1 MFTVGIDLGTTASV
15 ISYLKDGAP
24 EAIQIDGSV
33 TVPSVV
39 NYSED
44 RPIVGSEA
52 IYRADSANTIF
63 SIKRRMGSN
72 EKIFG
77 RSPAE
82 ISADI
87 LSYIKIS
94 AEMKLGRKID
104 AAVITVP
111 AHFSDAQRTT
121 TKQAASIAGLK
132 VLRLINEPTAAAIA
146 FGLDKRKKGVFA
158 VYDLGGGTFDFSVL
172 RLSDGIFQVLATGGD
187 NNLGGDDVDE
197 KILEGN
203 FLRNGILNST
213 LNEKMLG
220 KRIAKFLKENLGD
233 QDSVKKDFVIRDT
246 VYDFELTREN
256 AKEYLEKIFERT
268 FLISSQVLED
278 AEISS
283 EDLDGIVLVGGMTKL
298 DLIKNF
304 VAESFKTRIFD
315 DISPEKAVSF
325 GAAIQA
331 NSIVEKDGML
341 LIDVVPLTLGIE
353 TFGGGVDKVI
363 HRNTPIPIT
372 ERREYTTYQDNQ
384 TGMKFR
390 VLQGERPLADE
401 CRTLAD
407 FELKG
412 IPALPA
418 GLARVIVEFSIDVNG
433 LLNVKAHEKSTG
445 VSQEVIVE
453 ASAGLSDKDM
463 MEILE
468 KAFRE
473 KESDQIKANNI
484 AIKIETERSIRFWN
498 SIIKEIPED
507 FQKIAA
513 EKISKMEEIMAEE
526 KFQEVIPIKNE
537 LENIFGRFLDEIINN
552 HLSGKKLQDIR
563 GAHP

>member
-15 ISYLKDGAP
+15 ISYLKDGTP
-24 EAIQIDGSV
+24 EAIQIDGGV

-52 IYRADSANTIF
+52 IYNADSANTIF
-63 SIKRRMGSN
+63 SVKRRMGSN

-87 LSYIKIS
+87 LSYIKMS
-94 AEMKLGRKID
+94 AEMKLGKKID

-111 AHFSDAQRTT
+111 AHFSDAQRTA
-121 TKQAASIAGLK
+121 TKQAASIAGIK

-146 FGLDKRKKGVFA
+146 FGLDKRKNGIFA
-158 VYDLGGGTFDFSVL
+158 IYDLGGGTFDFSVL

-187 NNLGGDDVDE
+187 NNLGGDDADE
-197 KILEGN
+197 KILEDN
-203 FLRNGILNST
+203 FRRNGIADPT

-220 KRIAKFLKENLGD
+220 KRVAKFLKENLGD
-233 QDSVKKDFVIRDT
+233 QESVKKDFAVRDKI
-246 VYDFELTREN
+246 YKFELTREN
-256 AKEYLEKIFERT
+256 ARKYLKEIFEKT

-298 DLIKNF
+298 DFIKNF
-304 VAESFKTRIFD
+304 VAENFKTKIFD

-363 HRNTPIPIT
+363 HRNTPIPII

-433 LLNVKAHEKSTG
+433 LLDVKAYEKSTG

-453 ASAGLSDKDM
+453 SSAGLSDEDM

-468 KAFRE
+468 KAFKE

-484 AIKIETERSIRFWN
+484 AIKIETERSIRFWK
-498 SIIKEIPED
+498 SIIKEIPKD
-507 FQKIAA
+507 FRKIAS
-513 EKISKMEEIMAEE
+513 EKILKLESVLFEE

-552 HLSGKKLQDIR
+552 HLSGKKLRDIR
-563 GAHP
+563 GA

>member
-15 ISYLKDGAP
+15 ISYLKDGTP
-24 EAIQIDGSV
+24 EAIQIEGSV

-52 IYRADSANTIF
+52 IYKADSANTIF
-63 SIKRRMGSN
+63 SVKRCMGSN
-72 EKIFG
+72 DKIFG
-77 RSPAE
+77 RNPAE

-87 LSYIKIS
+87 LSYIKLS
-94 AEMKLGRKID
+94 AEMKLRKKID

-111 AHFSDAQRTT
+111 AHFSDAQRTA
-121 TKQAASIAGLK
+121 TKQAASITGIK
-132 VLRLINEPTAAAIA
+132 VLRLINEPTAAAVA
-146 FGLDKRKKGVFA
+146 FGLDKRKKGIFA

-187 NNLGGDDVDE
+187 NNLGGDDTDE
-197 KILEGN
+197 KILEDN
-203 FLRNGILNST
+203 FRRNGITDPT

-220 KRIAKFLKENLGD
+220 KRVAKFLKESLGD
-233 QDSVKKDFVIRDT
+233 QESVKKDFAVRDKI
-246 VYDFELTREN
+246 YKFELTREN
-256 AKEYLEKIFERT
+256 AKKYLKKIFERT

-298 DLIKNF
+298 DFIKNF
-304 VAESFKTRIFD
+304 VAENFKTTIFD

-353 TFGGGVDKVI
+353 TFGGGVDKII
-363 HRNTPIPIT
+363 HRNTPIPII

-390 VLQGERPLADE
+390 VLQGERSLADE
-401 CRTLAD
+401 CRTLAN

-412 IPALPA
+412 IPVLPA
-418 GLARVIVEFSIDVNG
+418 GLARVIVEFSVDVNG
-433 LLNVKAHEKSTG
+433 LLNVKAYEKTTG
-445 VSQEVIVE
+445 ISQEVVIE
-453 ASAGLSDKDM
+453 SSAGLSDKDM

-468 KAFRE
+468 KAFSE
-473 KESDQIKANNI
+473 KEKDQIKANNI
-484 AIKIETERSIRFWN
+484 AIKIETERSIKFWK

-507 FQKIAA
+507 FQKIAS
-513 EKISKMEEIMAEE
+513 EKILKLEKFLSEE
-526 KFQEVIPIKNE
+526 KFQEVISIKNE

-552 HLSGKKLQDIR
+552 HLSGKKLRDIR
-563 GAHP
+563 GAQP

>member
-15 ISYLKDGAP
+15 ISYLKDGTP
-24 EAIQIDGSV
+24 EAIQIDGGV

-52 IYRADSANTIF
+52 IYNADSANTIF
-63 SIKRRMGSN
+63 SVKRRMGSN

-87 LSYIKIS
+87 LSYIKMS
-94 AEMKLGRKID
+94 AEMKLGKKID

-111 AHFSDAQRTT
+111 AHFSDAQRTA
-121 TKQAASIAGLK
+121 TKQAASIAGIK

-146 FGLDKRKKGVFA
+146 FGLDKRKNGIFA

-187 NNLGGDDVDE
+187 NNLGGDDADE
-197 KILEGN
+197 KILEDN
-203 FLRNGILNST
+203 FRRNDITDPT

-220 KRIAKFLKENLGD
+220 KRVAKFLKENLGD
-233 QDSVKKDFVIRDT
+233 QESVKKDFAVRDKICK
-246 VYDFELTREN
+246 FELTRKK
-256 AKEYLEKIFERT
+256 AKKYLKEIFART

-298 DLIKNF
+298 DFIKNF
-304 VAESFKTRIFD
+304 VAENFKTKIFD

-353 TFGGGVDKVI
+353 TFGGGVDKII
-363 HRNTPIPIT
+363 HRNTPIPIA

-401 CRTLAD
+401 CRTLAN

-433 LLNVKAHEKSTG
+433 LLDVKAYEKSTG
-445 VSQEVIVE
+445 VSQEVVVE
-453 ASAGLSDKDM
+453 SSAGLSDEDM

-468 KAFRE
+468 KAFS
-473 KESDQIKANNI
+473 KKKSDQIKANNI
-484 AIKIETERSIRFWN
+484 AIKIETERSIRFWK

-507 FQKIAA
+507 FQKIAS
-513 EKISKMEEIMAEE
+513 EKILKLEEILARE
-526 KFQEVIPIKNE
+526 KFQEVIPLKNE

-552 HLSGKKLQDIR
+552 HLSGKKLRDIR
-563 GAHP
+563 GVRS

>member
-15 ISYLKDGAP
+15 ISYLKDGMP
-24 EAIQIDGSV
+24 EAIQIDGGV

-52 IYRADSANTIF
+52 IYKADSANTIF
-63 SIKRRMGSN
+63 SVKRCMGSN

-77 RSPAE
+77 YSPAE

-87 LSYIKIS
+87 LSYIKMS
-94 AEMKLGRKID
+94 AEMKLGKKID

-111 AHFSDAQRTT
+111 AHFSDAQRTA
-121 TKQAASIAGLK
+121 TKQASSIAGIK
-132 VLRLINEPTAAAIA
+132 ILRLINEPTAAAIA
-146 FGLDKRKKGVFA
+146 FGLDKRKNGIFA
-158 VYDLGGGTFDFSVL
+158 IYDLGGGTFDFSVL

-187 NNLGGDDVDE
+187 NNLGGDDADE
-197 KILEGN
+197 KILEDN
-203 FLRNGILNST
+203 FRRNGIADPT

-220 KRIAKFLKENLGD
+220 KRVAKFLKENLGD
-233 QDSVKKDFVIRDT
+233 QELVRKDFAVRDKI
-246 VYDFELTREN
+246 YKFELTREN
-256 AKEYLEKIFERT
+256 AKKYLKEIFART

-298 DLIKNF
+298 DFIKNF
-304 VAESFKTRIFD
+304 VAENFKTKIFD

-363 HRNTPIPIT
+363 YRNTPIPII

-433 LLNVKAHEKSTG
+433 LLDVKAYEKSTG

-453 ASAGLSDKDM
+453 SSAGLSDEDM

-468 KAFRE
+468 KAFKE

-484 AIKIETERSIRFWN
+484 AIKIETERSIRFWK

-507 FQKIAA
+507 FRKIAS
-513 EKISKMEEIMAEE
+513 EKILKLESVLFEE

-552 HLSGKKLQDIR
+552 HLSGKKLRDIR
-563 GAHP
+563 GA

>member
-1 MFTVGIDLGTTASV
+1 MGTTASV
-15 ISYLKDGAP
+15 ISFLKDGVP
-24 EAIQIDGSV
+24 EVVQIDGGK

-39 NYSED
+39 NYSEN
-44 RPIVGSEA
+44 RPIVGNEA
-52 IYRADSANTIF
+52 IYKADDVNTIF
-63 SIKRRMGSN
+63 SVKRHMGN
-72 EKIFG
+72 DEKIFD

-87 LSYIKIS
+87 LSYIKLTT
-94 AEMKLGRKID
+94 EMKLGKKID

-111 AHFSDAQRTT
+111 AHFSDAQRTA
-121 TKQAASIAGLK
+121 TKQAASIAGIK
-132 VLRLINEPTAAAIA
+132 VLRLVNEPTAAAIA
-146 FGLDKRKKGVFA
+146 FGLDKNKNGVFA

-172 RLSDGIFQVLATGGD
+172 RLSNGIFQVLATGGD
-187 NNLGGDDVDE
+187 NYLGGDDVDQM
-197 KILEGN
+197 ILDEN
-203 FLRNGILNST
+203 FQRNNITDASS
-213 LNEKMLG
+213 NEKMQG
-220 KRIAKFLKENLGD
+220 KRVAKFLKENLVEKD
-233 QDSVKKDFVIRDT
+233 LVEKDFSVRNK
-246 VYDFELTREN
+246 VYKFALSREN
-256 AKEYLEKIFERT
+256 AKKYLKKIFERT

-278 AEISS
+278 AEISP

-298 DLIKNF
+298 SFIKEF
-304 VAESFKTRIFD
+304 VSGHFKTKIFD
-315 DISPEKAVSF
+315 DLDPEKAVSF

-331 NSIVEKDGML
+331 NSIVENDNIL

-401 CRTLAD
+401 CRTLAN

-412 IPALPA
+412 IPAMPA

-433 LLNVKAHEKSTG
+433 LLDVKAYEKTTG
-445 VSQEVIVE
+445 ISQKIVIE
-453 ASAGLSDKDM
+453 SSAGLSDSDM

-468 KAFRE
+468 KAFKE
-473 KESDQIKANNI
+473 KERDQIKANNI
-484 AIKIETERSIRFWN
+484 SIKIETERSIRFWK
-498 SIIKEIPED
+498 SIIKEIPVD
-507 FQKIAA
+507 FQKIAS
-513 EKISKMEEIMAEE
+513 EKISKLEKILFEE
-526 KFQEVIPIKNE
+526 KFQEVIPVKNE
-537 LENIFGRFLDEIINN
+537 LENIFGKFLDEIINN

-563 GAHP
+563 GV

>member
-15 ISYLKDGAP
+15 ISYLKDGVP
-24 EAIQIDGSV
+24 EAIQIDGGV

-39 NYSED
+39 NYSEG
-44 RPIVGSEA
+44 RPIVGNEA

-63 SIKRRMGSN
+63 SVKRRMGSN

-87 LSYIKIS
+87 LSYIKMS
-94 AEMKLGRKID
+94 AEMKLGKKID

-111 AHFSDAQRTT
+111 AHFSDAQRTA
-121 TKQAASIAGLK
+121 TKQAASISGIK

-146 FGLDKRKKGVFA
+146 FGLDRRKKGIFA

-187 NNLGGDDVDE
+187 NNLGGDDADE
-197 KILEGN
+197 KILEDN
-203 FLRNGILNST
+203 FRRNNILDPT

-220 KRIAKFLKENLGD
+220 KRVAKFLKENLGD
-233 QDSVKKDFVIRDT
+233 QKSVKKDFAIRDKI
-246 VYDFELTREN
+246 YKFELTREN
-256 AKEYLEKIFERT
+256 AKKYLKEIFAKT

-278 AEISS
+278 AEIFP

-298 DLIKNF
+298 DFIKNF
-304 VAESFKTRIFD
+304 VAENFQTKIFD

-325 GAAIQA
+325 GAAIHA

-353 TFGGGVDKVI
+353 TFGGGVDKII

-401 CRTLAD
+401 CRTLAN

-433 LLNVKAHEKSTG
+433 LLDVKAYEKSTG
-445 VSQEVIVE
+445 VSREVVVE
-453 ASAGLSDKDM
+453 SSAGLSDKDM

-468 KAFRE
+468 KAFKE
-473 KESDQIKANNI
+473 KENDQIKANSI
-484 AIKIETERSIRFWN
+484 AIKIETERSIKFWN

-507 FQKIAA
+507 FQKIAS
-513 EKISKMEEIMAEE
+513 EKILKLESILLEE

-537 LENIFGRFLDEIINN
+537 LESIFGRFLDEIINN
-552 HLSGKKLQDIR
+552 HLSGKKLRDIR
-563 GAHP
+563 GA

>member
-15 ISYLKDGAP
+15 ISYLKDGVP
-24 EAIQIDGSV
+24 EVIQIDGGV

-39 NYSED
+39 NYSEG
-44 RPIVGSEA
+44 RPIVGNEA

-63 SIKRRMGSN
+63 SVKRRMGSN

-87 LSYIKIS
+87 LSHIKMS
-94 AEMKLGRKID
+94 AEMMLGKKID

-111 AHFSDAQRTT
+111 AHFSDAQRTA
-121 TKQAASIAGLK
+121 TKQAASISGIK

-146 FGLDKRKKGVFA
+146 FGLDRRKKGIFA

-187 NNLGGDDVDE
+187 NNLGGDDADE
-197 KILEGN
+197 KILEDN
-203 FLRNGILNST
+203 FRRNNILDPT

-220 KRIAKFLKENLGD
+220 KRVAKFLKENLGD
-233 QDSVKKDFVIRDT
+233 QKSVKKDFAIRDKI
-246 VYDFELTREN
+246 YKFELTREN
-256 AKEYLEKIFERT
+256 AKKYLKEIFAKT

-278 AEISS
+278 AEIFP

-298 DLIKNF
+298 DFIKNF
-304 VAESFKTRIFD
+304 VAENFQTKIFD

-325 GAAIQA
+325 GAAIHA
-331 NSIVEKDGML
+331 NSIVEKDGVL

-353 TFGGGVDKVI
+353 TFGGGVDKII

-390 VLQGERPLADE
+390 ILQGERPLADE
-401 CRTLAD
+401 CRTLAN

-433 LLNVKAHEKSTG
+433 LLDVKAYEKSTG
-445 VSQEVIVE
+445 VSREVVVE
-453 ASAGLSDKDM
+453 SSSGLSDKDM

-468 KAFRE
+468 KAFKE
-473 KESDQIKANNI
+473 KENDQIKANSI

-498 SIIKEIPED
+498 SIIREIPED
-507 FQKIAA
+507 FQKIAS
-513 EKISKMEEIMAEE
+513 EKILKLESILLEE

-537 LENIFGRFLDEIINN
+537 LESIFGRFLDEIINN
-552 HLSGKKLQDIR
+552 HLSGKKLRDIR
-563 GAHP
+563 GA

>member
-15 ISYLKDGAP
+15 ISYLKDGMP
-24 EAIQIDGSV
+24 EAIQIDGGV

-63 SIKRRMGSN
+63 SVKRRMGSN

-77 RSPAE
+77 YSPAE

-87 LSYIKIS
+87 LSYIKMS
-94 AEMKLGRKID
+94 AEMKLGKKID

-111 AHFSDAQRTT
+111 AHFSDAQRTA
-121 TKQAASIAGLK
+121 TKQAASIAGIK
-132 VLRLINEPTAAAIA
+132 ILRLINEPTAAAIA
-146 FGLDKRKKGVFA
+146 FGLDKRKNGIFA

-187 NNLGGDDVDE
+187 NNLGGDDADE
-197 KILEGN
+197 KILEDN
-203 FLRNGILNST
+203 FRRNGIADPT

-220 KRIAKFLKENLGD
+220 KRVAKFLKENLGD
-233 QDSVKKDFVIRDT
+233 QELVRKDFAVRDKI
-246 VYDFELTREN
+246 YKFELTREN
-256 AKEYLEKIFERT
+256 AKKYLKEIFART

-298 DLIKNF
+298 DFIKNF
-304 VAESFKTRIFD
+304 VAENFKTKIFD

-363 HRNTPIPIT
+363 HRNTPIPII

-433 LLNVKAHEKSTG
+433 LLDVKAYEKSTG

-453 ASAGLSDKDM
+453 SSAGLSDEDM

-468 KAFRE
+468 KAFKE

-484 AIKIETERSIRFWN
+484 AIKIETERSIRFWK
-498 SIIKEIPED
+498 SIIKEIPKD
-507 FQKIAA
+507 FRKIAS
-513 EKISKMEEIMAEE
+513 EKILKLESVLFEE

-552 HLSGKKLQDIR
+552 HLSGKKLRDIR
-563 GAHP
+563 GAQP

>member
-1 MFTVGIDLGTTASV
+1 MGTTASV
-15 ISYLKDGAP
+15 ISFLKDGVP
-24 EAIQIDGSV
+24 EVVQIDGGK

-39 NYSED
+39 NYSEN
-44 RPIVGSEA
+44 RPIVGNEA
-52 IYRADSANTIF
+52 IYKADDVNTIF
-63 SIKRRMGSN
+63 SVKRHMGN
-72 EKIFG
+72 DEKIFG

-87 LSYIKIS
+87 LSYIKLTT
-94 AEMKLGRKID
+94 EMKLGKKID

-111 AHFSDAQRTT
+111 AHFSDAQRTA
-121 TKQAASIAGLK
+121 TKQAASIAGIK
-132 VLRLINEPTAAAIA
+132 VLRLVNEPTAAAIA
-146 FGLDKRKKGVFA
+146 FGLDKNKKGVFA

-172 RLSDGIFQVLATGGD
+172 RLSNGIFQVLATGGD
-187 NNLGGDDVDE
+187 NYLGGDDVDQM
-197 KILEGN
+197 ILDEN
-203 FLRNGILNST
+203 FQRNNITDASS
-213 LNEKMLG
+213 NEKMQG
-220 KRIAKFLKENLGD
+220 KRVAKFLKENLGERNL
-233 QDSVKKDFVIRDT
+233 VEKDFSVRNE
-246 VYDFELTREN
+246 VYKFALSREN
-256 AKEYLEKIFERT
+256 ARKYLKKIFERT

-278 AEISS
+278 AEISP

-298 DLIKNF
+298 SFIKEF
-304 VAESFKTRIFD
+304 VLGHFKTKIFD
-315 DISPEKAVSF
+315 NLDPEKAVSF

-331 NSIVEKDGML
+331 NSIVENDNIL

-401 CRTLAD
+401 CRTLAN

-412 IPALPA
+412 IPAMPA

-433 LLNVKAHEKSTG
+433 LLDVKAYEKTTG
-445 VSQEVIVE
+445 ISQKIVIE
-453 ASAGLSDKDM
+453 SSAGLSDSDM

-468 KAFRE
+468 KAFKE
-473 KESDQIKANNI
+473 KERDQIKANNI
-484 AIKIETERSIRFWN
+484 SIKIETERSIRFWK
-498 SIIKEIPED
+498 SIIKEIPVD
-507 FQKIAA
+507 FQKIAS
-513 EKISKMEEIMAEE
+513 EKISKLEKILFEE
-526 KFQEVIPIKNE
+526 KFQEVIPVKNE
-537 LENIFGRFLDEIINN
+537 LENIFGKFLDEIINN

-563 GAHP
+563 GV

>member
-94 AEMKLGRKID
+94 AEMKLGRKIG

-203 FLRNGILNST
+203 FLRNGILNPT

-304 VAESFKTRIFD
+304 VAENFRAKIFD

-325 GAAIQA
+325 GAAIHA
-331 NSIVEKDGML
+331 NSIVKKDGML

-537 LENIFGRFLDEIINN
+537 LEDIFGRFLDEIINN

>member
-15 ISYLKDGAP
+15 ISYLKDGMP
-24 EAIQIDGSV
+24 EAIQIDGGV

-63 SIKRRMGSN
+63 SVKRCMGSN

-77 RSPAE
+77 YSPAE

-87 LSYIKIS
+87 LSYIKMS
-94 AEMKLGRKID
+94 AEMKLGKKID

-111 AHFSDAQRTT
+111 AHFSDAQRTA
-121 TKQAASIAGLK
+121 TKQAASIAGIK
-132 VLRLINEPTAAAIA
+132 ILRLINEPTAAAIA
-146 FGLDKRKKGVFA
+146 FGLDKRKNGIFA

-187 NNLGGDDVDE
+187 NNLGGDDADE
-197 KILEGN
+197 KILEDN
-203 FLRNGILNST
+203 FRRNGIADPT

-220 KRIAKFLKENLGD
+220 KRVAKFLKENLSD
-233 QDSVKKDFVIRDT
+233 QELVKKDFAVRDKI
-246 VYDFELTREN
+246 YKFELTREN
-256 AKEYLEKIFERT
+256 AKKYLKEIFART

-298 DLIKNF
+298 DFIKNF
-304 VAESFKTRIFD
+304 VAENFKTKIFD

-363 HRNTPIPIT
+363 HRNTPIPII

-412 IPALPA
+412 ISALPA

-433 LLNVKAHEKSTG
+433 LLDVKAYEKSTG

-453 ASAGLSDKDM
+453 SSAGLSDEDM

-468 KAFRE
+468 KAFKE

-484 AIKIETERSIRFWN
+484 AIKIETERSIRFWK

-507 FQKIAA
+507 FRKIAS
-513 EKISKMEEIMAEE
+513 EKILKLESVLFEE

-552 HLSGKKLQDIR
+552 HLSGKKLRDIR
-563 GAHP
+563 GA

>member
-15 ISYLKDGAP
+15 ISYLKDGTP
-24 EAIQIDGSV
+24 EAIQIDGVV
-33 TVPSVV
+33 TIPSVV

-52 IYRADSANTIF
+52 IYKADSANTVF
-63 SIKRRMGSN
+63 SVKRRMGSDD
-72 EKIFG
+72 KIFG

-87 LSYIKIS
+87 LSYIKLS
-94 AEMKLGRKID
+94 AEMKLGKKID

-111 AHFSDAQRTT
+111 AHFSDAQRTA
-121 TKQAASIAGLK
+121 TKQAASIAGIK

-146 FGLDKRKKGVFA
+146 FGLDKRKKGIFA

-187 NNLGGDDVDE
+187 NNLGGDDADE
-197 KILEGN
+197 KILEDN
-203 FLRNGILNST
+203 FRKNDISDAKINK
-213 LNEKMLG
+213 KMLG
-220 KRIAKFLKENLGD
+220 KRVAKFLKENLGE
-233 QDSVKKDFVIRDT
+233 QESVKKDFAIRDKI
-246 VYDFELTREN
+246 YKFELTRED
-256 AKEYLEKIFERT
+256 ARKYLKEIFART

-278 AEISS
+278 AEISP

-298 DLIKNF
+298 DFIKSFVAKNF
-304 VAESFKTRIFD
+304 KTKIFD

-401 CRTLAD
+401 CRTLAN

-412 IPALPA
+412 IPSLPA

-433 LLNVKAHEKSTG
+433 LLGVKAYEKSTG
-445 VSQEVIVE
+445 IGQEVIVE
-453 ASAGLSDKDM
+453 SSAGLSDKDM

-468 KAFRE
+468 KAFSE

-484 AIKIETERSIRFWN
+484 AIKIETERSIRFWK
-498 SIIKEIPED
+498 SIIKEIPEN
-507 FQKIAA
+507 FQKIAS
-513 EKISKMEEIMAEE
+513 EKISKLEEVLSEE
-526 KFQEVIPIKNE
+526 RFQEAMPIKNE
-537 LENIFGRFLDEIINN
+537 LENVFGRFLDDIINN

-563 GAHP
+563 GA

>member
-1 MFTVGIDLGTTASV
+1 MGTTASV
-15 ISYLKDGAP
+15 VSYLKGGMP
-24 EAIQIDGSV
+24 EAIQIDGGV

-44 RPIVGSEA
+44 RPIVGNEA
-52 IYRADSANTIF
+52 IYRADSASTIF
-63 SIKRRMGSN
+63 SVKRRMGSSD
-72 EKIFG
+72 KIFG

-82 ISADI
+82 ISANI
-87 LSYIKIS
+87 LSYIKVS
-94 AEMKLGRKID
+94 TEMKLGRKID

-111 AHFSDAQRTT
+111 AHFSDAQRTA
-121 TKQAASIAGLK
+121 TKQAASIAGIK

-197 KILEGN
+197 KILEDN
-203 FLRNGILNST
+203 FRKNDILNPT

-233 QDSVKKDFVIRDT
+233 RESVKKDFAIQNRI
-246 VYDFELTREN
+246 YKFELIRGN
-256 AKEYLEKIFERT
+256 AKKYLKEIFART

-278 AEISS
+278 AEISP
-283 EDLDGIVLVGGMTKL
+283 EELDGIVLVGGMTKL

-304 VAESFKTRIFD
+304 VAENFRAKIFD

-325 GAAIQA
+325 GAAIHA
-331 NSIVEKDGML
+331 NSIVKKDGML

-390 VLQGERPLADE
+390 VLQGERPLANE

-513 EKISKMEEIMAEE
+513 EKILKLEGVLSEG

-563 GAHP
+563 GAQP

>member
-15 ISYLKDGAP
+15 ISYLRDGEP

-72 EKIFG
+72 EKFFG

-87 LSYIKIS
+87 LSYIKLS
-94 AEMKLGRKID
+94 AEMKLGKKID

-111 AHFSDAQRTT
+111 AHFSDVQRTA
-121 TKQAASIAGLK
+121 TKQAASIAGIK

-146 FGLDKRKKGVFA
+146 FGLGKRKKGIFA

-197 KILEGN
+197 KILEDN
-203 FLRNGILNST
+203 FCKNGILDAT

-220 KRIAKFLKENLGD
+220 KRVAKFLKENLGD
-233 QDSVKKDFVIRDT
+233 QESVKKDFAIRDK
-246 VYDFELTREN
+246 VYEFELTRED
-256 AKEYLEKIFERT
+256 ARKYLKEIFEKT

-278 AEISS
+278 AEILS

-298 DLIKNF
+298 DFTKSFVAKNF
-304 VAESFKTRIFD
+304 KTKIFD

-363 HRNTPIPIT
+363 HRNTPIPII

-401 CRTLAD
+401 CRTLAN

-433 LLNVKAHEKSTG
+433 LLNVKAYEKTTG
-445 VSQEVIVE
+445 ISQEVIVE
-453 ASAGLSDKDM
+453 SSAGLSDKDM

-468 KAFRE
+468 KAFSE
-473 KESDQIKANNI
+473 KENDQIKANNI
-484 AIKIETERSIRFWN
+484 AIKIETARSIRFWK
-498 SIIKEIPED
+498 SIIEEIPEN
-507 FQKIAA
+507 FQKIAS
-513 EKISKMEEIMAEE
+513 EKISKLEKILSEG

-563 GAHP
+563 GA

>member
-15 ISYLKDGAP
+15 ISYLKDGMP
-24 EAIQIDGSV
+24 EAIQIDGGV

-63 SIKRRMGSN
+63 SVKRCMGSN

-77 RSPAE
+77 YSPAE

-87 LSYIKIS
+87 LSYIKMS
-94 AEMKLGRKID
+94 AEMKLGKKID

-111 AHFSDAQRTT
+111 AHFSDAQRTA
-121 TKQAASIAGLK
+121 TKQAASIAGIK
-132 VLRLINEPTAAAIA
+132 ILRLINEPTAAAIA
-146 FGLDKRKKGVFA
+146 FGLDKRKNGIFA
-158 VYDLGGGTFDFSVL
+158 IYDLGGGTFDFSVL

-187 NNLGGDDVDE
+187 NNLGGDDADE
-197 KILEGN
+197 KILEDN
-203 FLRNGILNST
+203 FRRNGIADST

-220 KRIAKFLKENLGD
+220 KRVAKFLKENLGD
-233 QDSVKKDFVIRDT
+233 QELVRKDFAVRDKI
-246 VYDFELTREN
+246 YKFELTREN
-256 AKEYLEKIFERT
+256 AKKYLKEIFART

-298 DLIKNF
+298 DFIKNF
-304 VAESFKTRIFD
+304 VAENFRTKIFD

-363 HRNTPIPIT
+363 HRNTPIPII

-412 IPALPA
+412 IPARPA

-433 LLNVKAHEKSTG
+433 LLDVKAYEKSTG

-453 ASAGLSDKDM
+453 SSAGLSDEDM

-468 KAFRE
+468 KAFKE

-484 AIKIETERSIRFWN
+484 AIKIETERSIRFWK

-507 FQKIAA
+507 FRKIAS
-513 EKISKMEEIMAEE
+513 EKILKLESVLFEE

-552 HLSGKKLQDIR
+552 HLSGKKLRDIR
-563 GAHP
+563 GA

>member
-94 AEMKLGRKID
+94 AEMKLGRKIG

-203 FLRNGILNST
+203 FLRNGILNPT

-537 LENIFGRFLDEIINN
+537 LEDIFGRFLDEIINN

>member
-15 ISYLKDGAP
+15 VSYLKGGMP
-24 EAIQIDGSV
+24 EAIQIDGGV

-44 RPIVGSEA
+44 RPIVGNEA
-52 IYRADSANTIF
+52 IYRADSASTIF
-63 SIKRRMGSN
+63 SVKRRMGSSD
-72 EKIFG
+72 KIFG

-82 ISADI
+82 ISANI
-87 LSYIKIS
+87 LSYIKVS
-94 AEMKLGRKID
+94 TEMKLGRKID

-111 AHFSDAQRTT
+111 AHFSDAQRTA
-121 TKQAASIAGLK
+121 TKQAASIAGIK

-197 KILEGN
+197 KILEDN
-203 FLRNGILNST
+203 FRKNDILNPT

-233 QDSVKKDFVIRDT
+233 RESVKKDFAIQNRI
-246 VYDFELTREN
+246 YKFELIRGN
-256 AKEYLEKIFERT
+256 AKKYLKEIFART

-278 AEISS
+278 AEISP
-283 EDLDGIVLVGGMTKL
+283 EELDGIVLVGGMTKL

-304 VAESFKTRIFD
+304 VAENFRAKIFD

-325 GAAIQA
+325 GAAIHA
-331 NSIVEKDGML
+331 NSIVKKDGML

-390 VLQGERPLADE
+390 VLQGERPLANE
-401 CRTLAD
+401 CRTLAN
-407 FELKG
+407 FELRG
-412 IPALPA
+412 IPPLPA

-513 EKISKMEEIMAEE
+513 EKILKLEGVLSEG

-563 GAHP
+563 GAQP

>member
-15 ISYLKDGAP
+15 ISYLKDGVP
-24 EAIQIDGSV
+24 EVIQIDGGV

-39 NYSED
+39 NYSEG
-44 RPIVGSEA
+44 RPIVGNEA

-63 SIKRRMGSN
+63 SVKRRMGSN

-87 LSYIKIS
+87 LSHIKMS
-94 AEMKLGRKID
+94 AEMKLGKKID

-111 AHFSDAQRTT
+111 AHFSDAQRTA
-121 TKQAASIAGLK
+121 TKQAASISGIK

-146 FGLDKRKKGVFA
+146 FGLDRRKKGIFA

-187 NNLGGDDVDE
+187 NNLGGDDADE
-197 KILEGN
+197 KILEDN
-203 FLRNGILNST
+203 FRRNNILDPT

-220 KRIAKFLKENLGD
+220 KRVAKFLKENLGD
-233 QDSVKKDFVIRDT
+233 QKSVKKDFAIRDKI
-246 VYDFELTREN
+246 YKFELTREN
-256 AKEYLEKIFERT
+256 AKKYLKEIFAKT

-278 AEISS
+278 AEIFP
-283 EDLDGIVLVGGMTKL
+283 EDLGGIVLVGGMTKL
-298 DLIKNF
+298 DFIKNF
-304 VAESFKTRIFD
+304 VAENFQTKIFD

-325 GAAIQA
+325 GAAIHA
-331 NSIVEKDGML
+331 NSIVEKDGVL

-353 TFGGGVDKVI
+353 TFGGGVDKII

-390 VLQGERPLADE
+390 ILQGERPLADE
-401 CRTLAD
+401 CRTLAN

-433 LLNVKAHEKSTG
+433 LLDVKAYEKSTG
-445 VSQEVIVE
+445 VSREVVVE
-453 ASAGLSDKDM
+453 SSSGLSDKDM

-468 KAFRE
+468 KAFKE
-473 KESDQIKANNI
+473 KENDQIKANSI

-498 SIIKEIPED
+498 SIIREIPED
-507 FQKIAA
+507 FQKIAS
-513 EKISKMEEIMAEE
+513 EKILKLESILLEE

-537 LENIFGRFLDEIINN
+537 LESIFGRFLDEIINN
-552 HLSGKKLQDIR
+552 HLSGKKLRDIR
-563 GAHP
+563 EA

>member
-1 MFTVGIDLGTTASV
+1 MGTTASV
-15 ISYLKDGAP
+15 ISFLKDGVP
-24 EAIQIDGSV
+24 EVVQIDGGK

-39 NYSED
+39 NYSEN
-44 RPIVGSEA
+44 RPIVGNEA
-52 IYRADSANTIF
+52 IYKADDVNTIF
-63 SIKRRMGSN
+63 SVKRHMGN
-72 EKIFG
+72 DEKIFG

-87 LSYIKIS
+87 LSYIKLTT
-94 AEMKLGRKID
+94 EMKLGKKID

-111 AHFSDAQRTT
+111 AHFCDAQRTA
-121 TKQAASIAGLK
+121 TKQAASIAGIK
-132 VLRLINEPTAAAIA
+132 VLRLVNEPTAAAIA
-146 FGLDKRKKGVFA
+146 FGLDKNKKGVFA

-172 RLSDGIFQVLATGGD
+172 RLSNGIFQVLATGGD
-187 NNLGGDDVDE
+187 NYLGGDDVDQM
-197 KILEGN
+197 ILDEN
-203 FLRNGILNST
+203 FQRNNITDASS
-213 LNEKMLG
+213 NEKMQG
-220 KRIAKFLKENLGD
+220 KRVAKFLKENLGERNL
-233 QDSVKKDFVIRDT
+233 VEKDFSVRNE
-246 VYDFELTREN
+246 VYKFALSREN
-256 AKEYLEKIFERT
+256 AKKYLKKIFERT

-298 DLIKNF
+298 SFIKEF
-304 VAESFKTRIFD
+304 VLGHFKTKIFD
-315 DISPEKAVSF
+315 NLDPEKAVSF

-331 NSIVEKDGML
+331 NSIVENDNIL

-401 CRTLAD
+401 CRTLAN

-412 IPALPA
+412 IPAMPA

-433 LLNVKAHEKSTG
+433 LLDVKAYEKTTG
-445 VSQEVIVE
+445 ISQKIVIE
-453 ASAGLSDKDM
+453 SSAGLSDSDM

-468 KAFRE
+468 KAFKE
-473 KESDQIKANNI
+473 KERDQIKANNI
-484 AIKIETERSIRFWN
+484 SIKIETERSIRFWK
-498 SIIKEIPED
+498 SIIKEIPVD
-507 FQKIAA
+507 FQKIAS
-513 EKISKMEEIMAEE
+513 EKISKLEKILFEE
-526 KFQEVIPIKNE
+526 KFQEVIPVKNE
-537 LENIFGRFLDEIINN
+537 LENIFGKFLDEIINN

-563 GAHP
+563 GV

>member
-15 ISYLKDGAP
+15 ISYLKDGTP
-24 EAIQIDGSV
+24 EAIQIDGGV

-39 NYSED
+39 NYSEN

-63 SIKRRMGSN
+63 SVKRRMGSN

-82 ISADI
+82 ISSDI
-87 LSYIKIS
+87 LSYIKLS

-111 AHFSDAQRTT
+111 AHFSDAQRTA
-121 TKQAASIAGLK
+121 TKQAASIAGIK

-146 FGLDKRKKGVFA
+146 FGLDKRKNGIFA

-187 NNLGGDDVDE
+187 NNLGGDDADE
-197 KILEGN
+197 KILEDN
-203 FLRNGILNST
+203 FRRNGIADPT

-220 KRIAKFLKENLGD
+220 KRVAKFLKENLGD
-233 QDSVKKDFVIRDT
+233 QELVKKDFAVRDKI
-246 VYDFELTREN
+246 YKFELTREN
-256 AKEYLEKIFERT
+256 AKKYLKEIFEKT

-298 DLIKNF
+298 DFIKSF
-304 VAESFKTRIFD
+304 VAENFKTKIFD

-390 VLQGERPLADE
+390 VLQGERPLANE

-433 LLNVKAHEKSTG
+433 LLDVKAYEKSTG

-453 ASAGLSDKDM
+453 SSAGLSDEDM

-468 KAFRE
+468 KAFSE

-484 AIKIETERSIRFWN
+484 AIKIETERSIRFWK

-507 FQKIAA
+507 FQKIAS
-513 EKISKMEEIMAEE
+513 EKILKLEEILARE
-526 KFQEVIPIKNE
+526 KFQEVIPLKNE

-563 GAHP
+563 GA

>member
-15 ISYLKDGAP
+15 ISYLKDGVP
-24 EAIQIDGSV
+24 EVIQIDGGV

-39 NYSED
+39 NYSEG
-44 RPIVGSEA
+44 RPIVGNEA

-63 SIKRRMGSN
+63 SVKRRMGSN

-87 LSYIKIS
+87 LSYIKMS
-94 AEMKLGRKID
+94 AEMKLGKKID

-111 AHFSDAQRTT
+111 AHFSDAQRTA
-121 TKQAASIAGLK
+121 TKQAASIAGIK
-132 VLRLINEPTAAAIA
+132 ILRLINEPTAAAIA
-146 FGLDKRKKGVFA
+146 FGLDKRKNGIFA
-158 VYDLGGGTFDFSVL
+158 IYDLGGGTFDFSVL

-187 NNLGGDDVDE
+187 NNLGGDDADE
-197 KILEGN
+197 KILEDN
-203 FLRNGILNST
+203 FRRNGISDST

-220 KRIAKFLKENLGD
+220 KRVAKFLKENLGD
-233 QDSVKKDFVIRDT
+233 QELVRKDFAVRDKI
-246 VYDFELTREN
+246 YKFELTREN
-256 AKEYLEKIFERT
+256 AKKYLKEIFART

-298 DLIKNF
+298 DFIKNF
-304 VAESFKTRIFD
+304 VAENFKTKIFD

-363 HRNTPIPIT
+363 HRNTPIPII

-433 LLNVKAHEKSTG
+433 LLDVKAYEKSTG
-445 VSQEVIVE
+445 ISQEVIVE
-453 ASAGLSDKDM
+453 SSAGLSDEDM

-468 KAFRE
+468 KAFKE

-484 AIKIETERSIRFWN
+484 AIKIETERSIRFWK
-498 SIIKEIPED
+498 SIIKEIPKD
-507 FQKIAA
+507 FRKIAS
-513 EKISKMEEIMAEE
+513 EKILKLESVLFEE

-552 HLSGKKLQDIR
+552 HLSGKKLRDIR
-563 GAHP
+563 GA

>member
-1 MFTVGIDLGTTASV
+1 MGTTASV
-15 ISYLKDGAP
+15 ISYLKDGVP
-24 EAIQIDGSV
+24 NAIRIDGSV

-52 IYRADSANTIF
+52 IYKADGANTIF
-63 SIKRRMGSN
+63 SVKRSMGSD

-87 LSYIKIS
+87 LSYIKMS

-111 AHFSDAQRTT
+111 AHFSDAQRTA
-121 TKQAASIAGLK
+121 TKQAASIAGIK

-146 FGLDKRKKGVFA
+146 FGLDKRKNGIFA

-197 KILEGN
+197 KILEDN
-203 FLRNGILNST
+203 FRKNNISAPT

-220 KRIAKFLKENLGD
+220 KRVAKFLKENLGD
-233 QDSVKKDFVIRDT
+233 QQSVRKNFAIRGKIFQ
-246 VYDFELTREN
+246 FELTREN
-256 AKEYLEKIFERT
+256 AKKYLEEIFERT

-298 DLIKNF
+298 DFIKNF
-304 VAESFKTRIFD
+304 VAKNFKTKIFD
-315 DISPEKAVSF
+315 DISPEKAVSY
-325 GAAIQA
+325 GAAIHA
-331 NSIVEKDGML
+331 NSIVERDGML

-353 TFGGGVDKVI
+353 TFGGGVDRII

-384 TGMKFR
+384 VGMKFR
-390 VLQGERPLADE
+390 VLQGERPLASE
-401 CRTLAD
+401 CRTIAN

-412 IPALPA
+412 IPSLPA
-418 GLARVIVEFSIDVNG
+418 GLARIIVEFSIDVNG

-445 VSQEVIVE
+445 VSQEVVVE
-453 ASAGLSDKDM
+453 SSAGLSDKDM

-468 KAFRE
+468 KAFKE
-473 KESDQIKANNI
+473 KENDKIKANNI
-484 AIKIETERSIRFWN
+484 AIKIETERSVRFWK
-498 SIIKEIPED
+498 SIIEEIPED
-507 FQKIAA
+507 FRKIAA
-513 EKISKMEEIMAEE
+513 GKISKLEEFLSEE
-526 KFQEVIPIKNE
+526 KFQEIIPVKNE

-563 GAHP
+563 GV

>member
-15 ISYLKDGAP
+15 ISYLKDGMP
-24 EAIQIDGSV
+24 EAIQIDGGV

-63 SIKRRMGSN
+63 SVKRCMGSN

-77 RSPAE
+77 YSPAE

-87 LSYIKIS
+87 LSYIKMS
-94 AEMKLGRKID
+94 AEMKLGKKID

-111 AHFSDAQRTT
+111 AHFSDAQRTA
-121 TKQAASIAGLK
+121 TKQAASIAGIK
-132 VLRLINEPTAAAIA
+132 ILRLINEPTAAAIA
-146 FGLDKRKKGVFA
+146 FGLDKRKNGIFA
-158 VYDLGGGTFDFSVL
+158 IYDLGGGTFDFSVL

-187 NNLGGDDVDE
+187 NNLGGDDADE
-197 KILEGN
+197 KILEDN
-203 FLRNGILNST
+203 FRRNGIADST

-220 KRIAKFLKENLGD
+220 KRVAKFLKENLGD
-233 QDSVKKDFVIRDT
+233 QELVRKDFAVRDKI
-246 VYDFELTREN
+246 YKFELTREN
-256 AKEYLEKIFERT
+256 AKKYLKEIFART

-298 DLIKNF
+298 DFIKNF
-304 VAESFKTRIFD
+304 VAENFRTKIFD

-363 HRNTPIPIT
+363 HRNTPIPII

-433 LLNVKAHEKSTG
+433 LLDVKAYEKSTG

-453 ASAGLSDKDM
+453 SSAGLSDEDM
-463 MEILE
+463 MEILK
-468 KAFRE
+468 KAFKE

-484 AIKIETERSIRFWN
+484 AIKIETERSIRFWK

-507 FQKIAA
+507 FRKIAS
-513 EKISKMEEIMAEE
+513 EKILKLELVLFEE

-552 HLSGKKLQDIR
+552 HLSGKKLRDIR
-563 GAHP
+563 GA

>member
-15 ISYLKDGAP
+15 ISYLKDGTP
-24 EAIQIDGSV
+24 EAIQIDGVV
-33 TVPSVV
+33 TIPSVV

-52 IYRADSANTIF
+52 IYKADSANTVF
-63 SIKRRMGSN
+63 SVKRRMGSN
-72 EKIFG
+72 EKFFG

-87 LSYIKIS
+87 LSYIKLS
-94 AEMKLGRKID
+94 AEVKLRRKID

-111 AHFSDAQRTT
+111 AHFSDAQRTA
-121 TKQAASIAGLK
+121 TKQAASIAGIK

-146 FGLDKRKKGVFA
+146 FGLDKRKKGIFA

-187 NNLGGDDVDE
+187 NNLGGDDADE
-197 KILEGN
+197 KILEDN
-203 FLRNGILNST
+203 FRKNDISDAT

-220 KRIAKFLKENLGD
+220 KRVAKFLKENLGD
-233 QDSVKKDFVIRDT
+233 QESVKKDFAIRDKI
-246 VYDFELTREN
+246 YKFELTRED
-256 AKEYLEKIFERT
+256 ARKYLKEIFART

-278 AEISS
+278 AEISP

-298 DLIKNF
+298 DFIKSFVAKNF
-304 VAESFKTRIFD
+304 KTKIFD

-401 CRTLAD
+401 CRTLAN

-412 IPALPA
+412 IPSLPA

-433 LLNVKAHEKSTG
+433 LLGVKAYEKSTG
-445 VSQEVIVE
+445 IGQEVIVE
-453 ASAGLSDKDM
+453 SSAGLSDKDM

-468 KAFRE
+468 KAFSE

-484 AIKIETERSIRFWN
+484 AIKIETERSIRFWK
-498 SIIKEIPED
+498 SIIKEIPEN
-507 FQKIAA
+507 FQKIAS
-513 EKISKMEEIMAEE
+513 EKISKLEEVLSEE
-526 KFQEVIPIKNE
+526 RFQEAMPIKNE
-537 LENIFGRFLDEIINN
+537 LENVFGRFLDDIINN

-563 GAHP
+563 GA

>member
-15 ISYLKDGAP
+15 ISYLKDGVP
-24 EAIQIDGSV
+24 EVVQIDGSV

-39 NYSED
+39 NYSEGCSV
-44 RPIVGSEA
+44 VGNEA

-63 SIKRRMGSN
+63 SVKRRMGNN
-72 EKIFG
+72 EKIFD

-87 LSYIKIS
+87 LSYMKMS
-94 AEMKLGRKID
+94 AEMKLGKKID

-111 AHFSDAQRTT
+111 AHFSDAQRTA
-121 TKQAASIAGLK
+121 TKQAASIAGIK

-146 FGLDKRKKGVFA
+146 FGLDRRKRGIFA

-187 NNLGGDDVDE
+187 NNLGGDDADE
-197 KILEGN
+197 KILEDN
-203 FLRNGILNST
+203 FRRNNILDPT

-220 KRIAKFLKENLGD
+220 KRVAKFLKENLGD
-233 QDSVKKDFVIRDT
+233 QESVKKDFAIRDKICK
-246 VYDFELTREN
+246 FELTRED
-256 AKEYLEKIFERT
+256 AKKYLKEIFART

-278 AEISS
+278 AEIFP

-298 DLIKNF
+298 DFIKNF
-304 VAESFKTRIFD
+304 VAENFRTKIFD

-325 GAAIQA
+325 GAAIHA

-353 TFGGGVDKVI
+353 TLGGGVDKVI

-401 CRTLAD
+401 CRTLAN

-418 GLARVIVEFSIDVNG
+418 GLARVVVEFSIDVNG
-433 LLNVKAHEKSTG
+433 LLDVKACEKSTG
-445 VSQEVIVE
+445 VSQEVVVE
-453 ASAGLSDKDM
+453 SSAGLSDKDM

-468 KAFRE
+468 KAFKE

-484 AIKIETERSIRFWN
+484 AIKIETERSIKFWK
-498 SIIKEIPED
+498 SIIKEIPGD
-507 FQKIAA
+507 FQEIAT
-513 EKISKMEEIMAEE
+513 EKILKLEEIMSEE
-526 KFQEVIPIKNE
+526 KFQEVIPMKNE

-552 HLSGKKLQDIR
+552 HLSGKKLRDIR
-563 GAHP
+563 GA